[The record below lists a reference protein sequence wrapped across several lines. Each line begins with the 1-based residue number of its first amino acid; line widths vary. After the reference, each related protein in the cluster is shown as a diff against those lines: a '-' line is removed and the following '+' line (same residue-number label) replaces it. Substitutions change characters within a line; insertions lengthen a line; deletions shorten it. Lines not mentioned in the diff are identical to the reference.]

1 MIGQL
6 PPAFEANQKI
16 LEPDLMDILVSKA
29 PKSHRE
35 LMVDQ
40 GFNPQTATTDEFVE
54 ICERARMPS
63 EAIGQDATTTTPP
76 KMSVCQE
83 TRL

>member
-16 LEPDLMDILVSKA
+16 LDPDLMGILISKA
-29 PKSHRE
+29 LKSHRE

-40 GFNPQTATTDEFVE
+40 GFNPQTDTTDEFVE
-54 ICERARMPS
+54 ICERAESKNALRSNM
-63 EAIGQDATTTTPP
+63 
-76 KMSVCQE
+76 
-83 TRL
+83 